1 MEKDLLRSR
10 GVEVREYASD
20 YSAAVA
26 AGRKLAQAD
35 PTAYFVDDEQSGD
48 LFLGYAVAAGRLQKQ
63 LDAMGIAVDNEHPLV
78 VYLPCGVGRRAGR
91 NLLRAQGNLR

>member
-1 MEKDLLRSR
+1 MSADAKQWKKDLLRSR

-35 PTAYFVDDEQSGD
+35 PAAYFVDDEQSSDSFLATPSRRGD
-48 LFLGYAVAAGRLQKQ
+48 CKSSWMRWESL
-63 LDAMGIAVDNEHPLV
+63 
-78 VYLPCGVGRRAGR
+78 
-91 NLLRAQGNLR
+91 